1 MGEKEYKSV
10 LSQDAYDESEFDQL
24 STDNARRGRKK
35 KQRDIPDVLNNNI
48 SNPRPPPGK
57 RKKYNKPKRQDC
69 TERVNS
75 EECRRED
82 NVGHEVN
89 VPPSNNEELNQ
100 VTEVKSPVCS
110 DGASTTPL
118 SPTTSP
124 SQPPATSSFPTPTP
138 PPPRHNFP
146 IFTSSKTQFK
156 PRRKSKVKVL
166 SPPKFK
172 YQKISSIFHPV
183 RDESRAKVKGR
194 SEDMPQLAL
203 ELSLNHIPD
212 EDICYSSMAK
222 SRNLVG

>member
-1 MGEKEYKSV
+1 MER
-10 LSQDAYDESEFDQL
+10 
-24 STDNARRGRKK
+24 T
-35 KQRDIPDVLNNNI
+35 
-48 SNPRPPPGK
+48 GK
-57 RKKYNKPKRQDC
+57 RKKYNKSKRQDC

-82 NVGHEVN
+82 NVGLEVN

-100 VTEVKSPVCS
+100 VAEVESLVCS

-124 SQPPATSSFPTPTP
+124 SQPPATSSSPTPTP

-156 PRRKSKVKVL
+156 PRRKSKVKKVL
-166 SPPKFK
+166 SPPKFN

-183 RDESRAKVKGR
+183 RDESRAKVTRR
-194 SEDMPQLAL
+194 SEDKPQLAL